1 MRIPFILGYFE
12 AQITKKSLAN
22 LLAQTEPQMGVIY
35 VSTYPPRECGI
46 ATYTKS
52 LTEAVNLLNPDYL
65 ADIIAIN
72 DEAPDGKP
80 RDYPWEVKYK
90 IEQENPLSWIK
101 AAEYINQSCA
111 EVVNLQHEF
120 GIYGGKIGEN
130 VIPLLRAINKP
141 VVVCFHTVLANP
153 TPTMRALVREIADL
167 AAGLIVIIDTAGE
180 YLVNNYDIDPGKIV
194 TIPHGVPDIAF
205 GGTTSAKKQ
214 LGYQDWNVISSFG
227 LMSSDK
233 GYEYAIEAMPNILA
247 KHPKTKLLLLG
258 QTHPVV
264 VRQMGEEYRNSLEDL
279 VIKLK
284 LEKHVEFV
292 NCYLSLKEI
301 IDYLRAT
308 DIYITPY
315 KKMDQVSSGTLSYAV
330 SAGKACI
337 STPYVYATEVLAEN
351 RGLLMERN
359 NSIDLARKA
368 CYLLD
373 NPKKQKEICKN
384 AYTYGRHMIW
394 SRVALNHLDLFEIV
408 KEEHAAKQTR
418 SIS

>member
-1 MRIPFILGYFE
+1 M
-12 AQITKKSLAN
+12 
-22 LLAQTEPQMGVIY
+22 
-35 VSTYPPRECGI
+35 STYPPRECGI

-52 LTEAVNLLNPDYL
+52 LTEAINLLNPDYL

-72 DEAPDGKP
+72 DETPDGKP

-120 GIYGGKIGEN
+120 GIYGGEIGEN

-153 TPTMRALVREIADL
+153 TPRMRTLVREIADL

-180 YLVNNYDIDPGKIV
+180 YLSRYYDVDPGKIV
-194 TIPHGVPDIAF
+194 TIPHGVPDISF
-205 GGTTSAKKQ
+205 GGTAFAKKQ
-214 LGYQDWNVISSFG
+214 FDYQDWNIISSFG

-233 GYEYAIEAMPNILA
+233 GYEYAIEALPAIIK
-247 KHPKTKLLLLG
+247 KHPRTKLLLLG

-264 VRQMGEEYRNSLEDL
+264 KRQVGEEYRNSLKAL
-279 VIKLK
+279 IKTLK
-284 LEKHVEFV
+284 LSEHVEFV
-292 NCYLSLKEI
+292 NRYLSLEEI
-301 IDYLRAT
+301 INYLRAS
-308 DIYITPY
+308 DIYVTPY
-315 KKMDQVSSGTLSYAV
+315 IKMDQVSSGTLSYAL

-351 RGLLMERN
+351 RGLLIRQKDA
-359 NSIDLARKA
+359 SDLAQKI

-373 NPKKQKEICKN
+373 EPKKQKEICKN
-384 AYTYGRHMIW
+384 AYAYGRHMIW

-408 KEEHAAKQTR
+408 KEEHVTKSTN
-418 SIS
+418 